1 MTAGSKMAPQMTT
14 NPTGTGGSLSAGSMA
29 GRRRFNGS
37 RVLILQNC
45 PIEEIG
51 LYETRLRELGIIHH
65 TLHPYAGESFPP
77 LDRYDA
83 IIVGGTPV
91 SVNQIGSHRFLLKEG
106 RFLKRAL
113 SRGKHILGICFG
125 AQLLARL
132 LGAVVTRNPVLEI
145 GAYPVRLT
153 SAGRSDPLFKGFP
166 QTFPVFH
173 WHGDT
178 FAIPPEGRRLA
189 TDRDCPNQAFRL
201 GRAVGLQFH
210 LEITPAEARRWAGAY
225 KDELGSL
232 GKNAPRLSS
241 ECRTHAA
248 MMASLAD
255 LLLDNFLAGNRH

>member
-1 MTAGSKMAPQMTT
+1 MAPYLAT
-14 NPTGTGGSLSAGSMA
+14 NPAGNGGSLSAESTA
-29 GRRRFNGS
+29 GKRRFNSS

-45 PIEEIG
+45 STEGIG
-51 LYETRLRELGIIHH
+51 LYETRLQELGIVHH

-77 LDRYDA
+77 LDRYNA

-91 SVNQIGSHRFLLKEG
+91 SVNQIGSHHFLLKEG

-113 SRGKHILGICFG
+113 NRGKHILGICFG

-132 LGAVVTRNPVLEI
+132 LGAVVTRNPVMEI

-153 SAGRSDPLFKGFP
+153 SAGRNDPLFKGFP

-178 FAIPPEGRRLA
+178 FAIPAQGRRLA
-189 TDRDCPNQAFRL
+189 MDRDCPNQAFRL

-210 LEITPAEARRWAGAY
+210 LEITPAEAKHWAGAY
-225 KDELGSL
+225 KDELGSV
-232 GKNAPRLSS
+232 GKNAPQLAS
-241 ECRTHAA
+241 ECRTHKA
-248 MMASLAD
+248 MMASLAG
-255 LLLDNFLAGNRH
+255 LLLDNFLAGDRH

>member
-1 MTAGSKMAPQMTT
+1 MAAGTKMAPYLATKPAG
-14 NPTGTGGSLSAGSMA
+14 NGGSLSVRKKTGK
-29 GRRRFNGS
+29 RRFNGT

-45 PIEEIG
+45 STEGIG
-51 LYETRLRELGIIHH
+51 LYETRLKELGIVHH

-91 SVNQIGSHRFLLKEG
+91 AVNQIGSHSFLLKEG

-132 LGAVVTRNPVLEI
+132 LGAAVTRNPVMEI

-166 QTFPVFH
+166 QMFPVFH

-178 FAIPPEGRRLA
+178 FAIPAEGRRLA
-189 TDRDCPNQAFRL
+189 MDRDCPNQAFRL

-210 LEITPAEARRWAGAY
+210 LEVTPAEAKRWTGAY
-225 KDELGSL
+225 KDELGSA
-232 GKNAPRLSS
+232 GKNAPQLIG
-241 ECRTHAA
+241 ECRTHEA
-248 MMASLAD
+248 MMAGLAG
-255 LLLDNFLAGNRH
+255 LLLDNFLAGDCQ